1 MLLNT
6 TNLID
11 RYSRPSVGSKVA
23 IRTQFLN
30 NGAYFDPYD
39 VSACT
44 IFQRLANA
52 SPSSVLEPSSQII
65 KTGLSMGPTGVV
77 MNFGISGDPTNGNG
91 HDGSPF
97 GSNSPRVTS
106 NNLNSNTWFPA
117 YTPGT
122 NASGIFRVSSGD
134 YVCVLD
140 GEMSLSGGY
149 DLNYPYQKGEVVEN
163 SASAVTEYI
172 DVWTV
177 KLFSHSD
184 YQVFINN
191 FTLYNDTF
199 ITLTEPLLLTTS
211 NRLSTKHINVGSQAT
226 LQDLVITTEITVN
239 NKNLTES
246 VKNIIQ
252 DYGIVNPKIS
262 INRVVNGTAVPTS
275 VNFATV
281 NTDIR
286 VTSDNTII
294 YPFGG
299 TAAVPGTYVVD
310 VYYDFL
316 NQKIKSQPMYF
327 VVS

>member
-1 MLLNT
+1 MQLNG

-11 RYSRPSVGSKVA
+11 RYGRPSVGSKVA

-52 SPSSVLEPSSQII
+52 SPSSVLDPSSQQI
-65 KTGLSMGPTGVV
+65 KSGLVMGPTGVV
-77 MNFGISGDPTNGNG
+77 MNFGVSGAVGDG
-91 HDGSPF
+91 HDGI
-97 GSNSPRVTS
+97 SPRVTS
-106 NNLNSNTWFPA
+106 QRLENASWFPA

-122 NASGIFRVSSGD
+122 SASGIYRVSSGD
-134 YVCVLD
+134 YVAVLD
-140 GEMSLSGGY
+140 GELSLSGGY
-149 DLNYPYQKGEVVEN
+149 NLNYPLNQGESVAN

-177 KLFSHSD
+177 KLFEDSE

-211 NRLSTKHINVGSQAT
+211 NRLSTKHINVGTKAT
-226 LQDLVITTEITVN
+226 MQDLVITTEITVDN
-239 NKNLTES
+239 RNLTES

-252 DYGIVNPKIS
+252 DYGIQNPQIV
-262 INRVVNGTAVPTS
+262 INRVVDGTAVPTS
-275 VNFATV
+275 VLFT
-281 NTDIR
+281 TDNANIR
-286 VTSDNTII
+286 VTGDNTII

-299 TAAVPGTYVVD
+299 AGSAVTPGTYVVE

-316 NQKIKSQPMYF
+316 TQKIKSQPMYF